1 MQDSWDLEIH
11 VVERWLASEW
21 ARHYFFWNAG
31 LVRPRWQARPFL
43 QPFFAAQEII
53 KSRKERFVIDLS
65 SLLCLWQDIN
75 IRSTSVGFVTNL
87 FLNNFFFHSS
97 SKKIPWTWKLLLS
110 MSVHAE
116 SLLGRSNS
124 EPDMLSTAK
133 KCQECY
139 FPGSVHA
146 QSLLERSNSEPDIV
160 STAKQSMTGEGA
172 VCPASTVI
180 FWCFCFGR
188 RFSTR

>member
-1 MQDSWDLEIH
+1 
-11 VVERWLASEW
+11 
-21 ARHYFFWNAG
+21 
-31 LVRPRWQARPFL
+31 
-43 QPFFAAQEII
+43 
-53 KSRKERFVIDLS
+53 
-65 SLLCLWQDIN
+65 
-75 IRSTSVGFVTNL
+75 
-87 FLNNFFFHSS
+87 
-97 SKKIPWTWKLLLS
+97 

-172 VCPASTVI
+172 VCPASNVM
-180 FWCFCFGR
+180 F
-188 RFSTR
+188 